1 MKLKPEEVWDIP
13 FIVKE
18 DAIGR
23 YWNKGALTR
32 DRIQEVITRY
42 EMGENIYIRYRGGI
56 MTIHYFMN
64 TYGYDA
70 IERGLQHHYTLKILK
85 TKCKK

>member
-23 YWNKGALTR
+23 YWNKGILTE
-32 DRIQEVITRY
+32 DRVQEIASRY
-42 EMGENIYIRYRGGI
+42 AAGENVYIRYRGEI
-56 MTIHYFMN
+56 MTIYYFMD

-70 IERGLQHHYTLKILK
+70 IERGLQHYHFYKS
-85 TKCKK
+85 TKNKK